1 MENYNNYQNPY
12 YGEEVKPKKTF
23 GKSQTSLFAKSML
36 IAGAGFILIFGI
48 SWLLSWAFSFVKGEA
63 MTNPTIVFSIIL
75 GTLLV
80 SMIISMIWTRIL
92 WKGKS
97 TGLTILVYSI
107 YIATMSLSF
116 GYLFAYITRTGGAE
130 YQYMLPLCFAVAG
143 TIFLLVTLVAKLIGI
158 RGMITFGKIIAV
170 TGAIA
175 GAAFFAFL
183 ITFLVLGPRMGWGS
197 ARVVSFISMSMIALV
212 MFFYIII
219 DIKMIMAAS
228 QFNEYT
234 GLEENAPAIVWYF
247 GFKLLSDIIN
257 VLFWVVIW
265 ITRLIRR

>member
-12 YGEEVKPKKTF
+12 YGEEAKPKNSF

-36 IAGAGFILIFGI
+36 IAGCGFILIFGL
-48 SWLLSWAFSFVKGEA
+48 SWLLAWAFSFVKGQA
-63 MTNPTIVFSIIL
+63 MTNSTIVLCIIL
-75 GTLLV
+75 GSLLL

-97 TGLTILVYSI
+97 TGLTILVYSL
-107 YIATMSLSF
+107 YIAAMSVSF
-116 GYLFAYITRTGGAE
+116 GYLFAYIARGHAE
-130 YQYMLPLCFAVAG
+130 YQYLLPLCFAVAG
-143 TIFLLVTLVAKLIGI
+143 GIFLLVTLVAKVIGI
-158 RGMITFGKIIAV
+158 KGMITFGKIVAV

-183 ITFLVLGPRMGWGS
+183 ITFLVLGPRMSWQS
-197 ARVVSFISMSMIALV
+197 AQVISFISMSMIALV

-265 ITRLIRR
+265 ITRLARR